1 MAEQQKVVQKE
12 DGTTIIYVKPS
23 VLSTVGEIAGVIG
36 GIAVG
41 GYAGTLLNKS
51 IPAATTI
58 LEKVGRALLIGS
70 AVTAT
75 EYYVSEGIA
84 KTFSDIS
91 DLSDNTSDM
100 VKRRTQSILS
110 KEAGKKVDSHETLEM
125 V

>member
-1 MAEQQKVVQKE
+1 MAEKRKVVQNP
-12 DGTTIIYVKPS
+12 DGTTTIYVQPD
-23 VLSTVGEIAGVIG
+23 VIGTIGEIVGVVG

-58 LEKVGRALLIGS
+58 LEKVGRALVIGS

-91 DLSDNTSDM
+91 DVSEISVEA
-100 VKRRTQSILS
+100 VKTRTQGILA
-110 KEAGKKVDSHETLEM
+110 KEAKQPAQLQTVET

>member
-1 MAEQQKVVQKE
+1 MAEKRKVVQNP
-12 DGTTIIYVKPS
+12 DGTTTIYVQPD
-23 VLSTVGEIAGVIG
+23 VIGTIGEIVGVVG

-58 LEKVGRALLIGS
+58 LEKVGRALVIGS

-91 DLSDNTSDM
+91 DVSEISVEA
-100 VKRRTQSILS
+100 VKSRTNSILT
-110 KEAGKKVDSHETLEM
+110 KEAKQPVKLQTVEA

>member
-1 MAEQQKVVQKE
+1 MAEKRKVVQNP
-12 DGTTIIYVKPS
+12 DGTTTIYVQPD
-23 VLSTVGEIAGVIG
+23 VIGTIGEIVGVVG

-58 LEKVGRALLIGS
+58 LEKVGRALVIGS

-91 DLSDNTSDM
+91 DVSEISVEA
-100 VKRRTQSILS
+100 VKSRTNSILT
-110 KEAGKKVDSHETLEM
+110 KEAKQPVKLQTVEM

>member
-1 MAEQQKVVQKE
+1 MAEKRKVVQNP
-12 DGTTIIYVKPS
+12 DGTTTIYVQPD
-23 VLSTVGEIAGVIG
+23 VIGTIGEIVGVVG

-58 LEKVGRALLIGS
+58 LEKVGRALVIGS

-91 DLSDNTSDM
+91 DVSEISVEA
-100 VKRRTQSILS
+100 VKTRTQGILA
-110 KEAGKKVDSHETLEM
+110 KEAKQPAKLQTVET

>member
-1 MAEQQKVVQKE
+1 MAEKRKVVQNP
-12 DGTTIIYVKPS
+12 DGTTTIYVQPD
-23 VLSTVGEIAGVIG
+23 VIGTIGEIVGVVG

-58 LEKVGRALLIGS
+58 LEKVGRALVIGS

-91 DLSDNTSDM
+91 DVSEISVEA
-100 VKRRTQSILS
+100 VKSTNSILT
-110 KEAGKKVDSHETLEM
+110 KEAKQPVKLQTVEA